1 MSDSPADPIGYL
13 ASCYE
18 ADNRES
24 SIFDLFH
31 KEIQNRHFATETEVL
46 SSGLQ
51 AGLAIPVKRGLAALK
66 AAATYKREKSLI
78 YGIFP
83 IVGKYT
89 SSDGTERKL
98 AAPVLY
104 YPARLR
110 QANLDEG
117 EEIVYLS
124 IESAEQRINFPVFAE
139 LVGEKDGGSDVLEKI
154 MRRIPEPPFG
164 AAEISELMQIF
175 RDFFPDVQVDEL
187 YRWPKLV
194 SEKAVRAAA
203 KESGVSLSCLPAAA
217 MALVPNPR
225 AARGVLFELPEI
237 ARNFSPPMRAL
248 FGDEVPEGEASHEM
262 PVTSAVPAVLS
273 GAQQKILRS
282 ARRRPLT
289 LVVGPPGTGKSYT
302 LSAVAL
308 DHVVRGESVLI
319 ACRIDR
325 ALDVIEDKLQA
336 MLGETTTILRGGSR
350 DYLRDLKAFLKRVL
364 SGQVTDE
371 TKRARKLERDLARHV
386 KTIGSYERQLLR
398 RTTLEHRYG
407 ELASAESTS
416 LGTLDGI
423 RLRWLAWRVG
433 RATPHWELHAH
444 MGARQEERIACATG
458 LLAAR
463 RSSQMARLLATHRR
477 GLKRF
482 LDAIRARTSSRQE
495 KLFAEI
501 DLPSLTQAFPL
512 WMSTFRDL
520 HRLVPFEKE
529 LFDVVIV
536 DEATQSDM
544 ASPLPALYR
553 ARRAVVTGDPEQL
566 RHVSFLSRAR
576 QGALADDHALP
587 EAMRSSLDY
596 RDKSLLDLVDDALE
610 SQDQVAFLDE
620 HFRSMP
626 QIIAFSNR
634 AFYGGALRVMT
645 ARPETLRE
653 RAVEIRNVSGRRDAN
668 GVNTVEADAL
678 VDELAR
684 RIEAQAALGS
694 SLSHTIGVLSP
705 FRDQVEHLAKIIHD
719 RLDVAAIDKHDIVI
733 GTAYSFQG
741 DERDVML
748 LSFAVDAESHPTSL
762 RYLSQPDV
770 FNVSITRAR
779 NYQILFT
786 SLAAEA
792 APKNSLL
799 ARYLS
804 EMQKDPEEAAPT
816 TADGPHDAFLEDVT
830 ARLEKHAF
838 CVWPRY
844 AVAGLTVD
852 LVVEKNDKAF
862 GIDLIGFPG
871 DLAPAIDLERYRMFR
886 RAGLSLFALPYS
898 AWQKDAELCV
908 DAIERHGRRVVG

>member
-1 MSDSPADPIGYL
+1 
-13 ASCYE
+13 
-18 ADNRES
+18 
-24 SIFDLFH
+24 
-31 KEIQNRHFATETEVL
+31 
-46 SSGLQ
+46 
-51 AGLAIPVKRGLAALK
+51 
-66 AAATYKREKSLI
+66 
-78 YGIFP
+78 
-83 IVGKYT
+83 
-89 SSDGTERKL
+89 
-98 AAPVLY
+98 
-104 YPARLR
+104 
-110 QANLDEG
+110 
-117 EEIVYLS
+117 
-124 IESAEQRINFPVFAE
+124 
-139 LVGEKDGGSDVLEKI
+139 
-154 MRRIPEPPFG
+154 
-164 AAEISELMQIF
+164 
-175 RDFFPDVQVDEL
+175 
-187 YRWPKLV
+187 
-194 SEKAVRAAA
+194 
-203 KESGVSLSCLPAAA
+203 
-217 MALVPNPR
+217 
-225 AARGVLFELPEI
+225 
-237 ARNFSPPMRAL
+237 
-248 FGDEVPEGEASHEM
+248 
-262 PVTSAVPAVLS
+262 
-273 GAQQKILRS
+273 
-282 ARRRPLT
+282 
-289 LVVGPPGTGKSYT
+289 
-302 LSAVAL
+302 
-308 DHVVRGESVLI
+308 
-319 ACRIDR
+319 
-325 ALDVIEDKLQA
+325 
-336 MLGETTTILRGGSR
+336 
-350 DYLRDLKAFLKRVL
+350 
-364 SGQVTDE
+364 
-371 TKRARKLERDLARHV
+371 
-386 KTIGSYERQLLR
+386 
-398 RTTLEHRYG
+398 
-407 ELASAESTS
+407 
-416 LGTLDGI
+416 
-423 RLRWLAWRVG
+423 
-433 RATPHWELHAH
+433 

-458 LLAAR
+458 LLAAS

-576 QGALADDHALP
+576 QGALAADHALP

-804 EMQKDPEEAAPT
+804 E
-816 TADGPHDAFLEDVT
+816 TACS
-830 ARLEKHAF
+830 R
-838 CVWPRY
+838 
-844 AVAGLTVD
+844 
-852 LVVEKNDKAF
+852 
-862 GIDLIGFPG
+862 
-871 DLAPAIDLERYRMFR
+871 AI
-886 RAGLSLFALPYS
+886 
-898 AWQKDAELCV
+898 
-908 DAIERHGRRVVG
+908 